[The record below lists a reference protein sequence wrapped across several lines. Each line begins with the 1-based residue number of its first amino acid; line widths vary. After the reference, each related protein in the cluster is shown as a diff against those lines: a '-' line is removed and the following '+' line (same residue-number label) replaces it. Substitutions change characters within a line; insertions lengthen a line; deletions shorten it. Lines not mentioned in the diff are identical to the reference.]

1 MKLIIIDDPYR
12 IHKEK
17 DEDVI
22 KFTPLL
28 TKKVIPFEIDR
39 DFVTCPKSILLRSWL
54 FSILYRNQEGI
65 MMIERMKD
73 PTVEE
78 KINFCYRMAAMKG
91 DEVECC
97 FEDMLPENLEKSYN
111 YYVQWEYKLRHEGE

>member
-1 MKLIIIDDPYR
+1 MKLVIVNDPYY
-12 IHKEK
+12 IHREK

-22 KFTPLL
+22 NFTPLL
-28 TKKVIPFEIDR
+28 PKKIVPFEIDR
-39 DFVTCPKSILLRSWL
+39 EHVTYPKRILLRSWL

-65 MMIERMKD
+65 VMIEPMKE
-73 PTVEE
+73 PTLEE